1 MKKIYALFV
10 LLSLTSCAD
19 LDLNPPANASTEN
32 WYADK
37 KEYEISI
44 ADFYREYLWD
54 LDINWNSERMSDNW
68 SQRQVMNS
76 YASAGINSEWGVSTD
91 FWHNTYKGISRAN
104 TILANLKNDKGN
116 LSEIDKKQFEAEA
129 RAFRAIFYGRLVFY
143 YGDVPFYTDKLTIED
158 AFSMG
163 RTDKKVVL
171 DQVYQ
176 DFDFAIAHLPEVYK
190 GTSTARLTK
199 GAVYAFKARTALN
212 ILDYKTAK
220 EASEACIN
228 LGVYELHE
236 DYSTY
241 FLSKTKN
248 SKETIFGIPR
258 LATLNSTLNVKN
270 FVTRNAGGANVAQ
283 PSWDLFASYLC
294 IDGKT
299 IDESPLFNSKE
310 PFKNRDPRLLATI
323 AEFDQPFLGYV
334 YNPRPDATK
343 VLNTTT
349 GQQVKNKDTRSV
361 DTYASYNGLSL
372 KKGVDEDWI
381 DDYLMENDIIIMRYA
396 DVLLMLAEAKIE
408 LGELDQQV
416 AESIYKVRARGYHN
430 SGITTPA
437 VVLGSKEEMRRL
449 LRLER
454 RVEFAWEN
462 KRIEDLVRWRLAE
475 KALNRPNYGLLDPKP
490 LQSQVVDKN
499 LWFWSDSP
507 TIDQDGLPVFDR
519 LLARGTIK
527 VLADRAFDSQRQYL
541 WPIPS
546 KEVIINSNIVQ
557 NPGY

>member
-76 YASAGINSEWGVSTD
+76 YASAGINSEWGVSID

-104 TILANLKNDKGN
+104 TILVNLKNNKGN
-116 LSEIDKKQFEAEA
+116 LSETDKKQFEAEA

-519 LLARGTIK
+519 LFARGTIK

>member
-1 MKKIYALFV
+1 MKKIYLLFV
-10 LLSLTSCAD
+10 LLALTSCAELD
-19 LDLNPPANASTEN
+19 LDPLANASTEN

-54 LDINWNSERMSDNW
+54 LDINWKTERMSDNW

-76 YASAGINSEWGVSTD
+76 YSSAGINSEWGVSTD
-91 FWHNTYKGISRAN
+91 FWHSTYKGISRAN
-104 TILANLKNDKGN
+104 TILVNLKNNRGN
-116 LSEIDKKQFEAEA
+116 LSETDRLQFEAEA

-143 YGDVPFYTDKLTIED
+143 YGDVPFYTDKLNID
-158 AFSMG
+158 QAFSMG
-163 RTDKKVVL
+163 RTDKMVVL

-176 DFDFAIAHLPEVYK
+176 DFDFAADHLPAVYK
-190 GTSTARLTK
+190 GTGTARLTK

-212 ILDYKTAK
+212 LLDYSTAK
-220 EASEACIN
+220 QASQACIA
-228 LGVYELHE
+228 LGTYELHD
-236 DYSTY
+236 DYATY
-241 FLSKTKN
+241 FLSKTKD

-270 FVTRNAGGANVAQ
+270 FLPRNAGGSNVAQ

-299 IDESPLFNSKE
+299 IDQSALFNSKK
-310 PFKNRDPRLLATI
+310 PFENRDPRLAASI
-323 AEFDQPFLGYV
+323 VEFETPFLGYV
-334 YNPRPDATK
+334 YNPSPDASK
-343 VLNTTT
+343 VLNTAT
-349 GQQVKNKDTRSV
+349 GKQVKNKDARSV

-372 KKGVDEDWI
+372 KKGVDEDWG
-381 DDYLMENDIIIMRYA
+381 DDYLMDNDIIIMRYA

-408 LGELDQQV
+408 LGELDQEV
-416 AESIYKVRARGYHN
+416 AELLYKVRARGYNN
-430 SGITTPA
+430 SGITAPEVA
-437 VVLGSKEEMRRL
+437 MGSQEEMRRL

-454 RVEFAWEN
+454 RVELAWEN
-462 KRIEDLVRWRLAE
+462 RRVEDLIRWRLAE
-475 KALNRPNYGLLDPKP
+475 KALNRPNYGLLDPKE
-490 LQSQVVDKN
+490 LQSLVVDQD

-507 TIDQDGLPVFDR
+507 TIDPDGLPVYDR
-519 LLARGTIK
+519 LVARGTIK
-527 VLADRAFDSQRQYL
+527 VLANRAFDSQSQYL

-546 KEVIINSNIVQ
+546 KEVIINSNIIQ

>member
-1 MKKIYALFV
+1 MKKTYLLFV
-10 LLSLTSCAD
+10 LLGLTSCAD
-19 LDLNPPANASTEN
+19 LELNPPANASTEN
-32 WYADK
+32 WYSDK

-54 LDINWNSERMSDNW
+54 LDVNWTSERMSDNW

-76 YASAGINSEWGVSTD
+76 YASAGINSEWGISTD

-104 TILANLKNDKGN
+104 TILVNLKNNKGN
-116 LSEIDKKQFEAEA
+116 LSDLDKKQFEAEA

-143 YGDVPFYTDKLTIED
+143 YGDIPFYTDKLTIEE

-176 DFDFAIAHLPEVYK
+176 DFDFALAHLPEVYK

-212 ILDYKTAK
+212 LLDYRTAK
-220 EASEACIN
+220 EASEACIK
-228 LGVYELHE
+228 LGVYELQE
-236 DYSTY
+236 DYATY

-323 AEFDQPFLGYV
+323 AEFDQPFLGYI

-381 DDYLMENDIIIMRYA
+381 DDYLMESDIVIMRYA

-416 AESIYKVRARGYHN
+416 VESMNKVRARGYHN
-430 SGITTPA
+430 SGITAPA
-437 VVLGSKEEMRRL
+437 VTLGSQEEMRRL

-454 RVEFAWEN
+454 RVELAWEN
-462 KRIEDLVRWRLAE
+462 RRIEDLVRWKLAE

-490 LQSQVVDKN
+490 LQSQVVDQQ
-499 LWFWSDSP
+499 LWFWSDTP
-507 TIDQDGLPVFDR
+507 TIDADGLPVFDR

-527 VLADRAFDSQRQYL
+527 VLASRAFDSQKQYL

-546 KEVIINSNIVQ
+546 KEVIINANIKQ